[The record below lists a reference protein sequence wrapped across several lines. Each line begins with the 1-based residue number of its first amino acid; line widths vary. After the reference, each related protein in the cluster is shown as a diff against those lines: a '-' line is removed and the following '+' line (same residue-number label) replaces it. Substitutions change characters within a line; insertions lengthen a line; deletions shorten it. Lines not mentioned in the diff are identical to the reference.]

1 MEPDTRFRRLSFYH
15 FPHTDILVTIMTH
28 TLTADSI
35 QLEFGLRPI
44 LSDIYLQCR
53 TGKITGLLGRN
64 GQGKTCLMRIMYG
77 DLPCSSRSI
86 RFDDT
91 AVSQPYRRPDL
102 VRYLP
107 QFNFIPPSLT
117 LKRVFT
123 DFDLEFREL
132 ENIFP
137 EFRPSWRSRI
147 KDLSGGE
154 RRLINIYIIARSP
167 SQFIL
172 LDEPFSHLSP
182 LQIEKVKTLLTGEK
196 QNKGI
201 LITDH
206 LYRDILDISDR
217 LYVLSDG
224 RTRPAKGTEDLET
237 FGYIHAS

>member
-1 MEPDTRFRRLSFYH
+1 
-15 FPHTDILVTIMTH
+15 MTH

-44 LSDIYLQCR
+44 LSDIYIQCQ

-64 GQGKTCLMRIMYG
+64 GQGKTCLMRIVYG
-77 DLPCSSRSI
+77 DLPCSSRSV
-86 RFDDT
+86 RFDNT
-91 AVSQPYRRPDL
+91 VIPQPYRRPDL

-117 LKRVFT
+117 VERVFS
-123 DFDLEFREL
+123 DFNLGLHEL

-137 EFRPSWRSRI
+137 EFRPSRRSRI

-154 RRLINIYIIARSP
+154 RRLINIYIISRSS
-167 SQFIL
+167 SQFVL
-172 LDEPFSHLSP
+172 LDEPFSHLTP
-182 LQIEKVKTLLTGEK
+182 LQVEKVKMLLAEEK
-196 QNKGI
+196 QNKGF

-206 LYRDILDISDR
+206 LYQDILDISDK

-224 RTRPAKGTEDLET
+224 RTRPVKGTEDLET
-237 FGYIHAS
+237 FGYIRAS

>member
-1 MEPDTRFRRLSFYH
+1 
-15 FPHTDILVTIMTH
+15 MTHH

-44 LSDIYLQCR
+44 LSDIHIQCR

-91 AVSQPYRRPDL
+91 AVLQPYRRPDL

-107 QFNFIPPSLT
+107 QFNFIPASLT
-117 LKRVFT
+117 LERVFT
-123 DFDLEFREL
+123 DFNLDLHEL

-137 EFRPSWRSRI
+137 EFRPSRRSRI

-154 RRLINIYIIARSP
+154 RRLINIYIISRSP
-167 SQFIL
+167 SRFVL

-182 LQIEKVKTLLTGEK
+182 LQTEKVKTLLTAEK

-206 LYRDILDISDR
+206 LYRDILDISDK

-224 RTRPAKGTEDLET
+224 KTWPAKGTEDLEN
-237 FGYIHAS
+237 FGYILAS

>member
-1 MEPDTRFRRLSFYH
+1 
-15 FPHTDILVTIMTH
+15 MTH

-35 QLEFGLRPI
+35 QLEFGLRQI
-44 LSDIYLQCR
+44 LSDVYIQCR

-64 GQGKTCLMRIMYG
+64 GQGKTCLMRAIYG
-77 DLPCSSRSI
+77 DLACSSRSV

-91 AVSQPYRRPDL
+91 AVLRPYRRPDL

-107 QFNFIPPSLT
+107 QFNFIPGSLT

-123 DFDLEFREL
+123 DFNLEFREL

-137 EFRPSWRSRI
+137 EFRPSYTSRI

-154 RRLINIYIIARSP
+154 RRLINIYIISRSP
-167 SQFIL
+167 SQFVL

-182 LQIEKVKTLLTGEK
+182 LQIEKVKALLTEEK

-206 LYRDILDISDR
+206 LYQDILDISDR
-217 LYVLSDG
+217 LYVLLDG